1 MSGNHDRT
9 DADGAWLPFP
19 PELIETIAQHAAAI
33 VLERLNDPHDA
44 ASPYM
49 TIPEA
54 AMYARCK
61 RQRIDD
67 LLSAQRLTRHKDG
80 SRTLILR
87 AELDAHLHAKT
98 AASNSPQSRENE
110 DWISGPTRATVDRTG
125 NKTG

>member
-1 MSGNHDRT
+1 MSGNHDR
-9 DADGAWLPFP
+9 ANAGVWLPFT
-19 PELIETIAQHAAAI
+19 PELIEAIAQRAAAI
-33 VLERLNDPHDA
+33 VLERLNGSDDA

-54 AMYARCK
+54 AVYARCK

-67 LLSAQRLTRHKDG
+67 LLSAQRLTRHKEG

-87 AELDAHLHAKT
+87 AELEAHLHAKT

-110 DWISGPTRATVDRTG
+110 DWISSSNRATVDRTG